1 MLQVGCSRE
10 RRHRGPVRRC
20 GSAHLCTVKLETEKQ
35 ISTARFDSARP
46 NVLAEK
52 TALDTKLSYLV
63 ALTAFT
69 MQSGFYILSKL
80 WAGK

>member
-10 RRHRGPVRRC
+10 RRHLGPVWRH
-20 GSAHLCTVKLETEKQ
+20 SAAKLGTVKLETEKQ

-46 NVLAEK
+46 NVLAM
-52 TALDTKLSYLV
+52 DTKLSYLL

-69 MQSGFYILSKL
+69 MQSGFDILIKL